1 MRWLGWLL
9 SSIAFLHLS
18 GCTDSLR
25 SEPPPAKWTTG
36 FWFWEGSSADV
47 SPDAGTLDVLFVQ
60 AGKID
65 KQTPYG
71 SSAPWSVW
79 GRLPD
84 DLPAAREY
92 WLVFRFERQQVPGLS
107 AAPILASEFSR
118 LREEARQRHLK
129 VTGIQLDIDSPTGAL
144 PEYVRFLREVRKGL
158 PTDAEVSITA
168 LLDWFREGTAI
179 ADVIKET
186 EEFVPQFYDA
196 DPNGFSQGGAI
207 AAKFDSARWAP
218 IFNRFHRRFR
228 IGISTFGRAQLVP
241 RASPPRSVYR
251 RVRIFDDLTPL
262 DVATNSSF
270 TLESRRSET
279 NELALSYR
287 AMRQVGIGYN
297 DFQAGD
303 TVQFIISTPDSV
315 RAAVEGARR
324 IQGYCAGVVFFRW
337 PASNETLAMQPA
349 EIMMAAGLS
358 STPGS
363 RAGVHLVDGACAAV
377 KCTDVYLTNA
387 TLFSPTPVRYV
398 IRSSTE
404 LEYFLP
410 QDNMPVKMTGPSEL
424 TLSLPPYC
432 GRARMYLGRA
442 VTAKRAEYT
451 VEDKQ

>member
-1 MRWLGWLL
+1 MRLLALLL
-9 SSIAFLHLS
+9 SLIAFLDLS
-18 GCTDSLR
+18 GCARSLK

-36 FWFWEGSSADV
+36 FWFWEGSSTDV
-47 SPDAGTLDVLFVQ
+47 SPDVGTLDVLFVQ
-60 AGKID
+60 AGTIGR
-65 KQTPYG
+65 QTRYG
-71 SSAPWSVW
+71 SKEPWSVW

-84 DLPAAREY
+84 DLPAAKEY
-92 WLVFRFERQQVPGLS
+92 WLVFRYERQQVPDLA
-107 AAPILASEFSR
+107 AAPILAREFFQ
-118 LREEARQRHLK
+118 LREEAGRRRLK
-129 VTGIQLDIDSPTGAL
+129 LAGIQLDIDSPTNAL
-144 PEYVRFLREVRKGL
+144 PQYASFLREVRKGL

-186 EEFVPQFYDA
+186 GEFVPQFYDA
-196 DPNGFSQGGAI
+196 DPDFNQGAI

-228 IGISTFGRAQLVP
+228 IGISTFGRAQLVSRANP
-241 RASPPRSVYR
+241 RPSAYR
-251 RVRIFDDLTPL
+251 RVRIFNDLTPL
-262 DVATNSSF
+262 DVATNSTF
-270 TLESRRSET
+270 TLESRLSET
-279 NELALSYR
+279 NELVLSYR
-287 AMRQVGIGYN
+287 ATRQINIGYN

-303 TVQFIISTPDSV
+303 AIQFIISTPDSV

-358 STPGS
+358 PPATERRVS
-363 RAGVHLVDGACAAV
+363 VHVVDGGCAAV

-387 TLFSPTPVRYV
+387 TLFSPMPVRYL
-398 IRSSTE
+398 IRISTE

-410 QDNMPVKMTGPSEL
+410 EERMPVTMSGPSEL
-424 TLSLPPYC
+424 TLSLPSYC

-442 VTAKRAEYT
+442 VTAKHAEYT
-451 VEDKQ
+451 VEEKQ